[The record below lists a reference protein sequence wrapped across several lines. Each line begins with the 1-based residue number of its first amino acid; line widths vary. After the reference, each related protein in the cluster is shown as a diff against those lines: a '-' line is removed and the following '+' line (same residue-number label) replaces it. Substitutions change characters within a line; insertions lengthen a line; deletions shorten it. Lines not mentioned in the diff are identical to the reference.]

1 MSLKDVSDWST
12 YFGPDRQILT
22 DVQFAVQERVTNT
35 DGTSQVLSGK
45 IECHRLLLA
54 AANPVFKDMFYGP
67 SPVQGD
73 TVVVEVI
80 KRFLGMGVG
89 YLFKAMSFL

>member
-1 MSLKDVSDWST
+1 MNRRCYLLLDCYEKANCVLQYQT
-12 YFGPDRQILT
+12 IATECAGHYFFRVIKFLVLGK
-22 DVQFAVQERVTNT
+22 VTNA
-35 DGTSQVLSGK
+35 DGTKQVLSCK

-73 TVVVEVI
+73 TVVVEVMQI
-80 KRFLGMGVG
+80 FL
-89 YLFKAMSFL
+89 

>member
-1 MSLKDVSDWST
+1 MSLKDVSDWPT
-12 YFGPDRQILT
+12 YFGPDRQIPT
-22 DVQFAVQERVTNT
+22 DVQFVVQERVRSV
-35 DGTSQVLSGK
+35 DGTNKVISGK

-73 TVVVEVI
+73 TVVVEVMKI
-80 KRFLGMGVG
+80 FL
-89 YLFKAMSFL
+89 

>member
-1 MSLKDVSDWST
+1 MTLS
-12 YFGPDRQILT
+12 PDRQIPT
-22 DVQFAVQERVTNT
+22 DIQFAVKERVTNA
-35 DGTSQVLSGK
+35 DGTNQVLSGK

-73 TVVVEVI
+73 TVVVEVMKI
-80 KRFLGMGVG
+80 F
-89 YLFKAMSFL
+89 